1 MASSSSSNSE
11 PNLSLEGIY
20 PADDSDKENLE
31 QLEEEMDDFV
41 QTVSNKNL
49 DCLLDLDC
57 LLYRMAK

>member
-1 MASSSSSNSE
+1 
-11 PNLSLEGIY
+11 LSLEGIY